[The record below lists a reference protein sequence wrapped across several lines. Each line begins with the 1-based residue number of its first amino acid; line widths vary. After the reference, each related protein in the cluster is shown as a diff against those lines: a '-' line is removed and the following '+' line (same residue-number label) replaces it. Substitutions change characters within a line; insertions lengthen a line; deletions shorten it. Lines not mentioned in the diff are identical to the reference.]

1 MNDRFIVDT
10 FREYV
15 GLKLHFTKDK
25 MIYRSPSQFT
35 KLTVDTILARKDISF
50 ITRLAYKFDGKPVE
64 RKEYLIS
71 CFKHNKNAWVGGL
84 LDSECENAHL
94 DRMVVV
100 NSIDHFII
108 SDIKKIIDYM
118 NEHDLNLKDL
128 LKCELDRPLIT
139 QIDGIHDETIA
150 IIDKFVPFLQQESY
164 NPYWNERRF
173 MLRKYHEFLSIK
185 ANTYQFIED
194 NLLVL

>member
-15 GLKLHFTKDK
+15 GLKLHFNKDK
-25 MIYRSPSQFT
+25 IIYRSPSQFT
-35 KLTVDTILARKDISF
+35 KLTVDSILARKDISF

-71 CFKHNKNAWVGGL
+71 CFKFNKNAWVGGL

-94 DRMVVV
+94 DRMMVV

-118 NEHDLNLKDL
+118 EDHDLNLKDL

-139 QIDGIHDETIA
+139 QIDGINDETIA
-150 IIDKFVPFLQQESY
+150 IIDKFVPFLQQDSF
-164 NPYWNERRF
+164 NPYWNERKF

-185 ANTYQFIED
+185 SSTYQFIED